1 MKRIILDFLHRGLI
15 TCGFGPMV
23 VAVIF
28 LTLQKNIG
36 LETITINEY
45 AISIFSSAILAFIA
59 GGMNVIYQIERL
71 PLMTAILIQG
81 IVLYVTYL
89 VVYLINDWIVWGVTP
104 ILIFTVFF
112 VTGYLFIW
120 LIIYIVNKSRTRKLN
135 EMLKRKQSANVIT
148 DKNLFR

>member
-23 VAVIF
+23 VAVIN
-28 LTLQKNIG
+28 LSLQKNIG

-71 PLMTAILIQG
+71 PLMTAILIHG

-89 VVYLINDWIVWGVTP
+89 VVYLINNWIVWGVTP
-104 ILIFTVFF
+104 ILIFTVIF

>member
-23 VAVIF
+23 IAVIY
-28 LTLQKNIG
+28 LSLQKNIG

-71 PLMTAILIQG
+71 PLMTAILIHG

-89 VVYLINDWIVWGVTP
+89 VVYLINNWIVWGVTP
-104 ILIFTVFF
+104 ILIFTVIF

>member
-23 VAVIF
+23 LAVIF
-28 LTLQKNIG
+28 LSLQKNIG

-71 PLMTAILIQG
+71 PLMTAILIHG

-89 VVYLINDWIVWGVTP
+89 VVYLINNWIVWGVTP
-104 ILIFTVFF
+104 ILIFTVIF

-120 LIIYIVNKSRTRKLN
+120 LIIYIVNRNRTRKLN
-135 EMLKRKQSANVIT
+135 EMLKRKQDAN
-148 DKNLFR
+148 LQR

>member
-15 TCGFGPMV
+15 ACGFGPMV
-23 VAVIF
+23 LAVIF
-28 LTLQKNIG
+28 LSLQKNIG

-71 PLMTAILIQG
+71 PLMAAILIHG

-89 VVYLINDWIVWGVTP
+89 AVYLINNWIVWGGTP
-104 ILIFTVFF
+104 VFVFTVIF

-120 LIIYIVNKSRTRKLN
+120 LLIYIVNKSRTRKLN
-135 EMLKRKQSANVIT
+135 EMLKRKQDAN
-148 DKNLFR
+148 LQR

>member
-23 VAVIF
+23 LAVIF
-28 LTLQKNIG
+28 LSLQKNIG

-71 PLMTAILIQG
+71 PLMTAILIHG
-81 IVLYVTYL
+81 IILYVTYL
-89 VVYLINDWIVWGVTP
+89 VVYLINNWIVWGVTP
-104 ILIFTVFF
+104 ILIFTVIF

>member
-15 TCGFGPMV
+15 TCGFGPMI

-28 LTLQKNIG
+28 LSLQKNIG

-89 VVYLINDWIVWGVTP
+89 VVYLINNWIVWGVTP
-104 ILIFTVFF
+104 ILIFTVIF

-135 EMLKRKQSANVIT
+135 EMLKRKQGV
-148 DKNLFR
+148 NLQK

>member
-15 TCGFGPMV
+15 TCGVGPMV

-89 VVYLINDWIVWGVTP
+89 VVYLLNNWIVWGVTP
-104 ILIFTVFF
+104 ILIFTVIF

-135 EMLKRKQSANVIT
+135 EMLKRKQGT
-148 DKNLFR
+148 NLQK

>member
-23 VAVIF
+23 IAVIH
-28 LTLQKNIG
+28 LSLQKNIG
-36 LETITINEY
+36 LNTITINEY

-89 VVYLINDWIVWGVTP
+89 VVYLINNWIVWGVTP
-104 ILIFTVFF
+104 ILIFTVIF

-120 LIIYIVNKSRTRKLN
+120 LIIYIVNKNRTRKLN
-135 EMLKRKQSANVIT
+135 ELLKRKQNAN
-148 DKNLFR
+148 L

>member
-71 PLMTAILIQG
+71 PLMTAILIHG

-89 VVYLINDWIVWGVTP
+89 AVYLINNWIVWGVTP
-104 ILIFTVFF
+104 ILIFTVIF

-135 EMLKRKQSANVIT
+135 EMLKRKQGAN
-148 DKNLFR
+148 LQR

>member
-15 TCGFGPMV
+15 TCGFGPIV

-71 PLMTAILIQG
+71 PLMTAILIHG

-89 VVYLINDWIVWGVTP
+89 VVYLINNWIVWGVTP
-104 ILIFTVFF
+104 ILIFTVIF

-135 EMLKRKQSANVIT
+135 EMLKRKQGT
-148 DKNLFR
+148 NLQK

>member
-15 TCGFGPMV
+15 TCGVGPMV

-28 LTLQKNIG
+28 LSLQKNIG

-89 VVYLINDWIVWGVTP
+89 VVYLINNWIVWGVTP
-104 ILIFTVFF
+104 ILIFTVIF

-135 EMLKRKQSANVIT
+135 EMLKRKQGV
-148 DKNLFR
+148 NLQK

>member
-71 PLMTAILIQG
+71 PLMTAILIHG

-89 VVYLINDWIVWGVTP
+89 VVYLINNWIVWGVTP
-104 ILIFTVFF
+104 ILIFTVIF

>member
-15 TCGFGPMV
+15 TCGVGPMV

-89 VVYLINDWIVWGVTP
+89 VVYLINNWIVWGVTP
-104 ILIFTVFF
+104 ILIFTVIF

-135 EMLKRKQSANVIT
+135 EMLKRKQGT
-148 DKNLFR
+148 NLQK

>member
-15 TCGFGPMV
+15 TCGFGPIV

-89 VVYLINDWIVWGVTP
+89 VVYLINNWIVWGVTP
-104 ILIFTVFF
+104 ILIFTVIF

-135 EMLKRKQSANVIT
+135 EMLKRKQGT
-148 DKNLFR
+148 NLQK